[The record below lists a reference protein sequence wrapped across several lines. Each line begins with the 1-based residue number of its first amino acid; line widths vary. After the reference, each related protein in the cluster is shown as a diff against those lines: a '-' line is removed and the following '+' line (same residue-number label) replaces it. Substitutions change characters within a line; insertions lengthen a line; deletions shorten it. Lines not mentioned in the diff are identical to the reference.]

1 MNFVVF
7 QHVLMTTSWF
17 LSFWSDHSLSHLQE
31 AVTDVTTGLPTLED
45 LGVVLTKMEDRIDW
59 ELKPF
64 RIGSYYDEEL
74 GEFEPPAPPKFI
86 AA

>member
-1 MNFVVF
+1 M
-7 QHVLMTTSWF
+7 
-17 LSFWSDHSLSHLQE
+17 
-31 AVTDVTTGLPTLED
+31 TTGLPTLED
-45 LGVVLTKMEDRIDW
+45 LGVNLTKMEDRIDW

-64 RIGSYYDEEL
+64 RIGTYYDEEL